1 MPFFVLPPPPVEIP
15 RTNLEYVQSESN
27 LLDVAPVLKN
37 LKLDENYFESAYLK
51 DKFANLYRA
60 WLKNTR
66 LQSSVFSIIED
77 NNFKRIIEMGE
88 KAIPLIIEEIDK
100 NPSTLV
106 WALNIITNTTVS
118 STQRLTVTDAC
129 RRWVKIWKDKNT
141 AKLIR

>member
-51 DKFANLYRA
+51 DKFSNLYKA
-60 WLKNTR
+60 WIKNTR